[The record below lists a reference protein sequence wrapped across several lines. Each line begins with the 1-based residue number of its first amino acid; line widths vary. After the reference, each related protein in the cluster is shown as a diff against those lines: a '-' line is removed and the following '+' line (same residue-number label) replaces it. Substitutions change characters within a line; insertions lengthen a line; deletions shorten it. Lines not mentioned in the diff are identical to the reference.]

1 MLKKSILVLCIDR
14 DNDLFEKVKISG
26 PIVGREANLSAAT
39 RLALADP
46 EETDANAMFKAINI
60 FDEMSKEHRVEIV
73 TLTGSKNLGY
83 EADKEI
89 SEQLE
94 HVLATFPTE
103 SCIFVSDGMSDE
115 EIVPIIKSRVKID
128 SVKLVVM
135 KQAKELE
142 KTYFVLLEKLRDP
155 YYSRMI
161 FGIPA
166 LVLLLFS
173 LSSFLNFGWQ
183 PVGIV
188 LGIYLILKGFGI
200 EERIAS
206 LFSGFEFNVE
216 KISLVVYL
224 SALPLLMISLWIG
237 GQAYMQA
244 RSSGLDSVLAAAYFL
259 RSLLVL
265 LPWAL
270 LLLIVGK
277 VIDLVSEKRKI
288 EMPKYGL
295 YAISIVLFWL
305 VFSVASDWV
314 LNLAPPYVTFSDFL
328 VVILLS
334 ILIAY
339 LSTKIMRGIK
349 IDVALDL
356 KLEGKEVLTEVG
368 AYAGKIIG
376 VDRKNTTMII
386 QSQFGQK
393 FTLPLDAIISV
404 SDKVQVRSQ

>member
-1 MLKKSILVLCIDR
+1 MLRKSILVLCIDR

-103 SCIFVSDGMSDE
+103 SCIFVSDGVSDE

-183 PVGIV
+183 PVGII

-224 SALPLLMISLWIG
+224 SALPLLLISLWIG
-237 GQAYMQA
+237 VQAYMQA
-244 RSSGLDSVLAAAYFL
+244 RSSGLDSILAAAYFL

-314 LNLAPPYVTFSDFL
+314 LNLAPPYVTFSDFM

-349 IDVALDL
+349 MDVALDL

-376 VDRKNTTMII
+376 VDRKNTSMII

>member
-1 MLKKSILVLCIDR
+1 MIKKSILILCIDR

-26 PIVGREANLSAAT
+26 PIVGREANMSAAT
-39 RLALADP
+39 RLSLADP

-94 HVLATFPTE
+94 HVLATFPAE
-103 SCIFVSDGMSDE
+103 SCIFVSDGMADE

-128 SVKLVVM
+128 SVKIVVM

-142 KTYFVLLEKLRDP
+142 KTYFVMLEKLKDP

-166 LVLLLFS
+166 IVLLLFS

-183 PVGIV
+183 PVGII

-200 EERIAS
+200 EERIVG

-216 KISLVVYL
+216 KISLIVYL
-224 SALPLLMISLWIG
+224 SAMPLIVISFWLGI
-237 GQAYMQA
+237 QSFSQA
-244 RSSGLDSVLAAAYFL
+244 RTLGLVGAQEAAYFV

-265 LPWAL
+265 LPWSL

-277 VIDLVSEKRKI
+277 IIDLVSERRKI
-288 EMPKYGL
+288 EIPKYGL
-295 YAISIVLFWL
+295 YAISILLFWL
-305 VFSVASDWV
+305 IFSVAADWV
-314 LNLAPPYVTFSDFL
+314 LNLAPPYVTFSDFV

-334 ILIAY
+334 VLIGY
-339 LSTKIMRGIK
+339 LSIKIMRGIK
-349 IDVALDL
+349 IDVALDM
-356 KLEGKEVLTEVG
+356 KLEGKEVLTDVG
-368 AYAGKIIG
+368 AYAGKIVGI
-376 VDRKNTTMII
+376 DRKNTSMII

-393 FTLPLDAIISV
+393 FTMPLDAIVAV
-404 SDKVQVRSQ
+404 SEKVQVRAQ